1 MQSHIHPQKYMQSR
15 LRFFS
20 FSLLSFEAMPLHLS
34 SNHSNAENLHNKVTK
49 TKIITSKRHT
59 LTQYNMKVQL
69 FSCRSATIS
78 DGLSISSDSGT
89 PAILDHRCLVVGDRV
104 FHSTSVT
111 SKLHLLYCLTQVL
124 YWSSFVSQYR
134 GRCHQNLLQRTVF

>member
-1 MQSHIHPQKYMQSR
+1 MQSLIHPQKYMQSR
-15 LRFFS
+15 LQFFS
-20 FSLLSFEAMPLHLS
+20 FPSCLFKPCPFTFPATVAML
-34 SNHSNAENLHNKVTK
+34 K
-49 TKIITSKRHT
+49 TCTIKSQKKIITNKRHT
-59 LTQYNMKVQL
+59 LTQYNMKAQL

-89 PAILDHRCLVVGDRV
+89 PAILDHRCLPVVGDRV

-111 SKLHLLYCLTQVL
+111 SKLHMLYCLTQVL

-134 GRCHQNLLQRTVF
+134 GRCHQNLLQRTIF